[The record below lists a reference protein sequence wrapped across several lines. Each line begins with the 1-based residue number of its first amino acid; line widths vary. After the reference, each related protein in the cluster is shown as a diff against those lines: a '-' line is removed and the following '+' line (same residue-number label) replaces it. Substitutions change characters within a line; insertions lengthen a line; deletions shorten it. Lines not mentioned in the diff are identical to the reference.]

1 MGQVLQKLLSVFYT
15 RKLDLVL
22 VGLENSGKTTL
33 LNALASGYDVDTVP
47 TVGMNV
53 KSIKKG
59 RVKMKIWDLGGQ
71 SQYRSEWSRY
81 IKGCDCMLFL
91 VDSFDI
97 KRIPEAKKELHTL
110 LENPELEKTPLLVVS
125 NKIDLEP
132 HYTKPELVTELNL
145 DYITEAHWTVTEIS
159 ALKRTNITEV
169 IMWLTKQSKE

>member
-81 IKGCDCMLFL
+81 IKGCDCMVCCQGPPAAPSTWAPPLRCRLCQHTSSCISLSLSSLSLSLSLSPL
-91 VDSFDI
+91 VI
-97 KRIPEAKKELHTL
+97 L
-110 LENPELEKTPLLVVS
+110 
-125 NKIDLEP
+125 
-132 HYTKPELVTELNL
+132 
-145 DYITEAHWTVTEIS
+145 
-159 ALKRTNITEV
+159 
-169 IMWLTKQSKE
+169 